1 MPIATSR
8 RIDIVHATKFYD
20 PLRVLPE
27 ANPGYKEEENLQNRL
42 VHSR

>member
-8 RIDIVHATKFYD
+8 RIDIVHTTDFYD